1 MIAEIVSFP
10 SRTHIGLRMA
20 QPSKYSGEPKQKVW
34 LVNEQTTGIV
44 RKVENHP
51 TWGKQYLITTHSND
65 WGPETYWVKESNVEQ
80 VGGRHG

>member
-1 MIAEIVSFP
+1 MMVEIVLSP
-10 SRTHIGLRMA
+10 HAHPTGLRMA
-20 QPSKYSGEPKQKVW
+20 QPSKYTNEPKQKIW
-34 LVNEQTTGIV
+34 LISEQTTGIV

-51 TWGKQYLITTHSND
+51 TWGKQYLVTTHSND